1 MKWKSLILGIAVFFS
16 SFLFAIGKVNAQ
28 ELQLAGATDVG
39 KLYVDVEKTETLNKN
54 GVFYLTV
61 VAEEKFTDKAFLK
74 ELHEDEDLKDV
85 VGAAY
90 LYLFDNKGSSY
101 CVAANYLVD
110 DQGKVCLDFGSDMKM
125 KKLSAKDKTM
135 LNAYTLCLKALENK
149 KRLQKKF

>member
-1 MKWKSLILGIAVFFS
+1 M
-16 SFLFAIGKVNAQ
+16 
-28 ELQLAGATDVG
+28 
-39 KLYVDVEKTETLNKN
+39 VEKNGRLKN
-54 GVFYLTV
+54 EFGWRVKSTSLKYKRFL
-61 VAEEKFTDKAFLK
+61 KAFLK
-74 ELHEDEDLKDV
+74 ELHKDEDLKDV

-110 DQGKVCLDFGSDMKM
+110 GQGKVCLDFGSDMKM

-149 KRLQKKF
+149 KCFQKKL